1 LQRLPLRSP
10 SSSHH
15 VRNPL
20 LPATSTTCFFSV
32 RFLSS
37 IYSCIKIMSL
47 FLMNML
53 VRNACL
59 YLCEFLLSSCLVV
72 DLYTSQVICRA
83 HIGVDLI

>member
-1 LQRLPLRSP
+1 LQRLPPRAP

-20 LPATSTTCFFSV
+20 LPATSTTCFCSV
-32 RFLSS
+32 RSLSS

-47 FLMNML
+47 FLLNML

-59 YLCEFLLSSCLVV
+59 YLCESVVCYCRRALWSICILLKLSVV
-72 DLYTSQVICRA
+72 
-83 HIGVDLI
+83 HIWV